1 MHIVQEGNQHPK
13 SKVPNIF
20 WRIRFTMDETKMKVL
35 IMGLA
40 ICLPLIMINFA
51 NFPDTIHEAIK
62 RDDFEAVEKFISMD
76 QSLLNSKNSFGNTPL
91 INAVKFGSPV
101 MVDELMKYTK
111 TENGGPGI
119 LDANIK
125 DVFDESPLYIA
136 SKNGFDKIVGV
147 FVYNYPDSVDF
158 LASNGRNYTTALHV
172 AVQNGHFETA
182 RLVASRMVMD
192 SKDATPKN
200 MLINVKDGNGKT
212 PLYLAVEFENL
223 EIVRNLL
230 FLGADKNA
238 KNGKNGTT
246 ALQHAAQ
253 KGYDSIAQALVNE
266 PRIERIQLFI
276 NGRFTTFILQGC
288 LMRPEI
294 KKLGWQIR
302 FFPRALY

>member
-1 MHIVQEGNQHPK
+1 
-13 SKVPNIF
+13 
-20 WRIRFTMDETKMKVL
+20 MDETKMKVL

-76 QSLLNSKNSFGNTPL
+76 QSLLNSKDSFGNTPL

-147 FVYNYPDSVDF
+147 FVYDYFDSIDF
-158 LASNGRNYTTALHV
+158 LASNGRHCVPKMLKSQLRGAGPKFIYHV
-172 AVQNGHFETA
+172 KGGCTVI
-182 RLVASRMVMD
+182 
-192 SKDATPKN
+192 SK
-200 MLINVKDGNGKT
+200 
-212 PLYLAVEFENL
+212 
-223 EIVRNLL
+223 
-230 FLGADKNA
+230 
-238 KNGKNGTT
+238 
-246 ALQHAAQ
+246 
-253 KGYDSIAQALVNE
+253 SI
-266 PRIERIQLFI
+266 
-276 NGRFTTFILQGC
+276 
-288 LMRPEI
+288 
-294 KKLGWQIR
+294 K
-302 FFPRALY
+302 FFKSV